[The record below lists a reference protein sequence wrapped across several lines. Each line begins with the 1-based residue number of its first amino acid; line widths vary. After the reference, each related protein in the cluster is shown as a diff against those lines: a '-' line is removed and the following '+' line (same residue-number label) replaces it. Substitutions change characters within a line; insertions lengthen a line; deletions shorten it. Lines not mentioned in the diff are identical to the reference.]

1 MTYPQ
6 SLALCG
12 IYSSQVVIEAER
24 RLEDLMLDKC
34 AFTIFGIVFRPD

>member
-1 MTYPQ
+1 L
-6 SLALCG
+6 SEVAGIVFG

-34 AFTIFGIVFRPD
+34 AFTIFGIVFRPE